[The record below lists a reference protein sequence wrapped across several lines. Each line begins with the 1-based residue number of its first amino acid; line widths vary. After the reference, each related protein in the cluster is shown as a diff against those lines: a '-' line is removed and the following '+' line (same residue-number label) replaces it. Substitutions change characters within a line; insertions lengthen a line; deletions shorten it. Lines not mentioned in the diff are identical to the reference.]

1 MMPGSAFVEDMAFS
15 ARSLSGT
22 SRGTLAVPTSLI
34 GQAVINSSPTT
45 IEHLANSGQFM
56 PPLAGNDDVLSGTL
70 SRNVNRKTDPP
81 QPIDTRSEF
90 SRQDTRAMLLI
101 TWLPREKRKGVPTLR
116 MYDLDNR
123 LLSESPGKK
132 KISVSPQKL
141 SYTGWE
147 VPLENL
153 PSGIYRL
160 DVALN
165 T

>member
-1 MMPGSAFVEDMAFS
+1 
-15 ARSLSGT
+15 
-22 SRGTLAVPTSLI
+22 
-34 GQAVINSSPTT
+34 
-45 IEHLANSGQFM
+45 
-56 PPLAGNDDVLSGTL
+56 
-70 SRNVNRKTDPP
+70 
-81 QPIDTRSEF
+81 
-90 SRQDTRAMLLI
+90 MLLI

-147 VPLENL
+147 VPLENV

-165 T
+165 TDTVWRTFFRVVD